1 MKKRNRKKRL
11 ILFLILFI
19 LIAALVV
26 MAFVRMHPVIMK
38 YAVSV
43 AETAMIDAANQSV
56 IEILEENNVSYS
68 DIVNLSTD
76 ADGYITS
83 LEVDIYGINNLKSK
97 LSTRISQNI
106 DAEQFL
112 ELSIPLGT
120 FFNDDFLNGI
130 GPLIN
135 FKMQLT
141 GTAFVDFKH
150 TFDSAGINQVLHLV
164 TINIDMQ
171 GSLVTAGYKKPVSVS
186 TSAIAAQTIIVGA
199 VPDSFTNVIE
209 SLDDNTADLINDYGN
224 TN

>member
-1 MKKRNRKKRL
+1 
-11 ILFLILFI
+11 
-19 LIAALVV
+19 
-26 MAFVRMHPVIMK
+26 MHPVIMN

-43 AETAMIDAANQSV
+43 AETTMIDAANRSV
-56 IEILEENNVSYS
+56 IEILEENNVSYG

-106 DAEQFL
+106 DARQFL
-112 ELSIPLGT
+112 NLSIPLGS
-120 FFNDDFLNGI
+120 FLGDDFTNGF
-130 GPLIN
+130 GPFIN

-141 GTAFVDFKH
+141 GTAFIDFKH
-150 TFDSAGINQVLHLV
+150 TFESAGINQVLHLV
-164 TINIDMQ
+164 TININMQ

-186 TSAIAAQTIIVGA
+186 TSTIAAQTVIVGT